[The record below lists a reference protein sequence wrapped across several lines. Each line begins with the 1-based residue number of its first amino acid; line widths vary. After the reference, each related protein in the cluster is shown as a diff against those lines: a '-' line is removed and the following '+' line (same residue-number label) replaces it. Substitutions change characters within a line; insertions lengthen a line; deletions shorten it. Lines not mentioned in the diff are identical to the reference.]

1 MWTRAEVK
9 ARAREGLKN
18 YIWMAILTGVVSG
31 LIIGFGGGLI
41 GLLALIPILG
51 WIAAPILG
59 WAFGMAIGTG
69 MNSYYIK
76 STRDGHD
83 AGMGE
88 LFTGLKD
95 GRIGTLMKSAMIY
108 GLWQL
113 VPIMNIIKKYE
124 LYFIYYLIAEY
135 PEKSRKEIF
144 DLSRRMTDG
153 NKMNIF
159 ILELSFIGWS
169 LLGVIT
175 CGLGMLFV
183 TPYMKATSAELYL
196 WLKEE
201 RLGIVREDVY
211 TSPSAQGSAMNQTPS
226 GQIGQQ
232 NPVSGGM
239 IAMGEKKGYLTGIQ
253 GEFTG
258 ANIPIARGEVLKIG
272 RDPEQC
278 NIVVKGTQI
287 SRLHLIVEFDGNAF
301 RVTDQSSLGTFNLQ
315 GGQLPK
321 GQAVLLQSGAY
332 LQLGNG
338 GDIFMLECK

>member
-1 MWTRAEVK
+1 MWTRAEIK
-9 ARAREGLKN
+9 SRAREGLRN

-31 LIIGFGGGLI
+31 MIIGLGGGLI

-76 STRDGHD
+76 STRNGHD

-95 GRIGTLMKSAMIY
+95 GRLGTIMTSAIVY

-113 VPIMNIIKKYE
+113 VPVMNIIKKYE
-124 LYFIYYLIAEY
+124 LYFVYYLIAEY
-135 PEKSRKEIF
+135 PEKSRKEVF
-144 DLSRRMTDG
+144 DMSRRMTDG

-159 ILELSFIGWS
+159 ILELSFIGWT

-183 TPYMKATSAELYL
+183 TPYMKATTAELYL

-201 RLGIVREDVY
+201 RLGVVREDVK
-211 TSPSAQGSAMNQTPS
+211 TSPSAQGSAVNQTPA
-226 GQIGQQ
+226 GQIGQ
-232 NPVSGGM
+232 NESSDPAT
-239 IAMGEKKGYLTGIQ
+239 IALTCKKGYLKGIQ
-253 GEFTG
+253 GEFTN
-258 ANIPIARGEVLKIG
+258 ANIPIERGEVLKIG
-272 RDPEQC
+272 RDPSQC
-278 NIVVKGTQI
+278 NIVVKGAQV

-321 GQAVLLQSGAY
+321 GEAVLLQSGAY